1 MKAGAFREIPSGGPV
16 AFGATFFSITGLHLL
31 HVISG
36 VIALIVVGIGFQVG
50 KLDDNYVE
58 TTGLYW
64 HFVDLVWMFV
74 FPLLISHE
82 CCEIDGKGSNERDGS
97 NHDPK
102 TGFYVGVWIVLLCIS
117 GLEVFLTYRG
127 LSTHALLASLLLLA
141 VIESA
146 IGVLYFM
153 HLKFERRV
161 MMWSILLSI
170 VFVLLMMNQ
179 IWPDAYRMTTIRLH

>member
-1 MKAGAFREIPSGGPV
+1 MS
-16 AFGATFFSITGLHLL
+16 
-31 HVISG
+31 
-36 VIALIVVGIGFQVG
+36 
-50 KLDDNYVE
+50 E
-58 TTGLYW
+58 TAA
-64 HFVDLVWMFV
+64 
-74 FPLLISHE
+74 
-82 CCEIDGKGSNERDGS
+82 

-102 TGFYVGVWIVLLCIS
+102 TGFYVGVWIGLLCIA

-127 LSTHALLASLLLLA
+127 LSSHALLASLLLLA

-170 VFVLLMMNQ
+170 IFVLLMMNQ
-179 IWPDAYRMTTIRLH
+179 IWPDAYRMTTIGLR